1 MAATRVDFHSGDD
14 FDAVLASFR
23 SHRYD
28 ANASEAVEMIDT
40 DEKML
45 LVRYS
50 SFSHSI
56 SI

>member
-28 ANASEAVEMIDT
+28 A
-40 DEKML
+40 K
-45 LVRYS
+45 RY
-50 SFSHSI
+50 
-56 SI
+56 